1 MKYSKKNIKIFFK
14 KTIKLNKKW
23 RESIF
28 LKMNPQN
35 KKQDQKS
42 IIQLYSDNKCKFRI
56 KQ

>member
-35 KKQDQKS
+35 KK
-42 IIQLYSDNKCKFRI
+42 
-56 KQ
+56 